1 MTLAV
6 SAVKD
11 TAVWHPFGVMP
22 RRVLWVAAAAALAAV
37 VVVGVLQALDNQAPS
52 QPAQSKLTASEIE
65 AKLGGA
71 PPRLA
76 ALHRQA
82 NEILPGQRKAL
93 QARLR
98 ALRGH
103 PVVVNIWA
111 AWCGPCREELPILQ
125 RASVDYG
132 RSVAFVGVDLKDSRE
147 SAQRLLAKIPVA
159 YPSYD
164 DPDGKIFTS
173 YKIIGTPST
182 IYYDR
187 AGRQT
192 YIHQGPYQD
201 RAQLDADVRRY
212 ALS

>member
-11 TAVWHPFGVMP
+11 TAVCHPFGVMP
-22 RRVLWVAAAAALAAV
+22 RRLLWVLAGAALAAV
-37 VVVGVLQALDNQAPS
+37 VVVGVLQALGDNGS
-52 QPAQSKLTASEIE
+52 GQPAQRRLTSGEIQ
-65 AKLGGA
+65 AKLAGA

-82 NEILPGQRKAL
+82 NEILPGQREAL
-93 QARLR
+93 HARLR

-125 RASVDYG
+125 RASVDWG
-132 RSVAFVGVDLKDSRE
+132 KRVAFVGVDLKDERA
-147 SAQRLLAKIPVA
+147 SAERLLAKFPLA

-164 DPDGKIFTS
+164 DPHAKIFNS
-173 YKIIGTPST
+173 YKILGTPST
-182 IYYDR
+182 VYYDG

-192 YIHQGPYQD
+192 YIHQGPYLD
-201 RAQLDADVRRY
+201 RAQFDADLRRY